1 MGFCLSPQ
9 HTSIQVK
16 IKGSARSE
24 WVFVCLPSTLAFR
37 PKIKGS
43 ARSEWVFACLPST
56 LAFRQR
62 LKEVLGVS
70 GFLFVSPAH

>member
-9 HTSIQVK
+9 HTSIQAK

-37 PKIKGS
+37 P
-43 ARSEWVFACLPST
+43 
-56 LAFRQR
+56 R
-62 LKEVLGVS
+62 LKDVLGVS